1 MSTGLIV
8 PRLAGDAFLADVE
21 TAAAQRRDGARLDL
35 WWVGQSGF
43 LLGWRDRHLLLDP
56 YLSDT
61 LTGKYAATDKPHVR
75 MSERVVDPARLGLV
89 DVVTASHAHTDHL
102 DPGTLR
108 PLLAAAPGAT
118 LVVPESVRALAAERA
133 GVEEARPVGLDD
145 GAATRAAGIEI
156 TAVPA
161 AHERIEHDEQGRM
174 RHLGYVVRCGPFAVY
189 HAGDTLPYDGM
200 AARIRDAAAPRAIDL
215 ALLPINGRAPE
226 RRVAGN
232 LDGEQAARLA
242 REIGAGLA
250 VPCHYD
256 MFAFNTASP
265 DGFAAACRR
274 LGQPCAV
281 LELGE
286 RRTLSVS

>member
-1 MSTGLIV
+1 MPLV
-8 PRLAGDAFLADVE
+8 PVVVERSARGEREYDIYSRLLN
-21 TAAAQRRDGARLDL
+21 
-35 WWVGQSGF
+35 
-43 LLGWRDRHLLLDP
+43 
-56 YLSDT
+56 
-61 LTGKYAATDKPHVR
+61 
-75 MSERVVDPARLGLV
+75 
-89 DVVTASHAHTDHL
+89 
-102 DPGTLR
+102 
-108 PLLAAAPGAT
+108 
-118 LVVPESVRALAAERA
+118 
-133 GVEEARPVGLDD
+133 
-145 GAATRAAGIEI
+145 
-156 TAVPA
+156 
-161 AHERIEHDEQGRM
+161 ERIERDEQGRM
-174 RHLGYVVRCGPFAVY
+174 RHLGYVVRCGPFAAY

-286 RRTLSVS
+286 RRSLSVS